1 VSDFFFQIYIY
12 IIIHLQELWGVCAS
26 VKFFLCCC
34 SQLIFTLTLGKVTPC
49 LLIGAPTASYGIHTN
64 AGAVHIFDSVYFTY
78 LGKMHADR
86 ALARFGRSFTQSED
100 YVFIGAPR
108 YHEVFISTPF

>member
-1 VSDFFFQIYIY
+1 MCLGPMGSIWKCENYFY
-12 IIIHLQELWGVCAS
+12 S
-26 VKFFLCCC
+26 SK
-34 SQLIFTLTLGKVTPC
+34 LIFSLTLGEVTPC
-49 LLIGAPTASYGIHTN
+49 LVIGAPTASYGIHTN
-64 AGAVHIFDSVYFTY
+64 AGAVHIFDSIDFTY

-108 YHEVFISTPF
+108 YHEVCTYLFALAF

>member
-1 VSDFFFQIYIY
+1 MKFETDRSNSSQCV
-12 IIIHLQELWGVCAS
+12 WGICAS
-26 VKFFLCCC
+26 VKLFLYCF
-34 SQLIFTLTLGKVTPC
+34 SQLIFTLTLGNITPC

-64 AGAVHIFDSVYFTY
+64 AGAVHIFDSIDFTY

-108 YHEVFISTPF
+108 YHEVRIYYLLTLAF

>member
-1 VSDFFFQIYIY
+1 MIFFCSFRIQD
-12 IIIHLQELWGVCAS
+12 LGFDPMSTLLV
-26 VKFFLCCC
+26 FFYNLYF
-34 SQLIFTLTLGKVTPC
+34 LV
-49 LLIGAPTASYGIHTN
+49 IGAPTASYGVHTN
-64 AGAVHIFDSVYFTY
+64 AGAVHIFDSIYFTY

-108 YHEVFISTPF
+108 YHEVCIPTNT